1 MQLPLSQCLK
11 IITLHSFKEGEYY
24 FLHTWHM
31 EHSQARWH
39 GCVSHGHPTPGK
51 DLAPGLPNLRP
62 KYYPSP
68 CHQQE
73 TTFAKLRHRSQ
84 IRAASIL
91 LLFGQGGT
99 EPHDRTT
106 CKYLSLLIS
115 STFFQLVSLGYR
127 AFLRHNYMKRSL
139 PTCTKWCH
147 AGLAH
152 LHMQDITAPPGEAAA
167 YLAA

>member
-1 MQLPLSQCLK
+1 MLIQLPLSQCLK
-11 IITLHSFKEGEYY
+11 IITLHYFKESEYY

-39 GCVSHGHPTPGK
+39 GCVCHGHPTPGK
-51 DLAPGLPNLRP
+51 DFTPGLPNLRP

-99 EPHDRTT
+99 ELHDRKT

-115 STFFQLVSLGYR
+115 STTGL
-127 AFLRHNYMKRSL
+127 LRVPCPWPSSGTDTWTGVCPCALNDVML
-139 PTCTKWCH
+139 C
-147 AGLAH
+147 
-152 LHMQDITAPPGEAAA
+152 
-167 YLAA
+167 